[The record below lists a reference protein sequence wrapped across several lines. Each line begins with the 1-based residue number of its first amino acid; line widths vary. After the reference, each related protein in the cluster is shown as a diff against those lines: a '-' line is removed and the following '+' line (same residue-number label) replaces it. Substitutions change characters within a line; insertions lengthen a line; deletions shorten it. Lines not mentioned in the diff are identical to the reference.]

1 MMNLNQQTSVVTEF
15 ATYLQDHHLEALAAE
30 NLRLNHAF
38 GSPLLKLFAHV
49 PEADMQRM
57 GVEGMATFLTDL
69 AAGRALAVY
78 EETLKAWAEDR
89 LPGIPRDAVEPADLV
104 LVYAAQK
111 QAILKYLP
119 HFTRDA
125 DRLLAVMLELEDYYV
140 RAQNAALTVFDRLRV
155 EAVQRAVQADAAHQ
169 AALEVAEGLRAS
181 EARFRQ
187 LADSMPHLVWT
198 TRADGYHD
206 YYNERWYAYT
216 GMTEGQTDDWGWRE
230 LLHPDDVER
239 ATEVWTRSLQT
250 GIPYEVTY
258 RFRRHDGEYRW
269 FVGRALPVRDDAGH
283 ITKWYGTCTD
293 MHERHLMETALQAA
307 NDRLGL
313 QAEELQAANE
323 ELSSQAE
330 ELASQQEELNALYD
344 ELRSHADHIEAQ
356 VQERTQELQAAN
368 EELAAQSEELL
379 LQSEELLKA
388 NEAIEGSR
396 SLLDG
401 VLNNLPGAVAYC
413 DKDQIIRMVNRPY
426 AAQLGRQVDEIVNR
440 PIQEVFAEHLDQLL
454 PILDQVKATG
464 EPWRAFG
471 LPGRQAD
478 GQPGFHDAVVVPVRD
493 RAGQGGGWLS
503 LSFDATERMRL
514 AAEAERLQA
523 EHIAQ
528 LQQADRYKDEFI
540 SVISHELRT
549 PLNFIMGFA
558 SLLEDE
564 VPGPLT
570 TGQAEHVGKIL
581 HGADRMLALVDD
593 LLDFARIRAGSFSL
607 APELAAFDVLVE
619 DTAASV
625 RPLAEAKGVTLRVE
639 ANRGLMARVDV
650 QRVTQVVTNLL
661 SNAIKFTE
669 RGGTV
674 LVTCRAEGGRVHC
687 EVTDTGCGIA
697 ESDIPRLFRRFQQ
710 LDMSTTRQAGGAGLG
725 LSIAKALVEAHA
737 GDIGVRS
744 RLGEGSTFHFS
755 LPAGARPAPAPRHP
769 RGAPAQPA
777 GAPLFSCGRLS
788 RGSGRAARRGASPWP
803 PGSWPRS

>member
-1 MMNLNQQTSVVTEF
+1 MMNLDRQTSVVTEF
-15 ATYLQDHHLEALAAE
+15 AAYLKDHHLEALAVE
-30 NLRLNHAF
+30 NLRLNHQF
-38 GSPLLKLFAHV
+38 GSPLLKLFEQV
-49 PEADMQRM
+49 PATDMQRM
-57 GVEGMATFLTDL
+57 TVEGMARFLTDL
-69 AAGRALAVY
+69 GAGRALAAY
-78 EETLKAWAEDR
+78 EETLRAWAEDR
-89 LPGIPRDAVEPADLV
+89 LPGIPRDAVQPADLV

-119 HFTRDA
+119 TFTRDA
-125 DRLLAVMLELEDYYV
+125 DRLLAVVLELEDYYV
-140 RAQNAALTVFDRLRV
+140 RAQNAALGVFDRLRV

-169 AALEVAEGLRAS
+169 AA
-181 EARFRQ
+181 
-187 LADSMPHLVWT
+187 
-198 TRADGYHD
+198 
-206 YYNERWYAYT
+206 
-216 GMTEGQTDDWGWRE
+216 
-230 LLHPDDVER
+230 
-239 ATEVWTRSLQT
+239 
-250 GIPYEVTY
+250 
-258 RFRRHDGEYRW
+258 
-269 FVGRALPVRDDAGH
+269 
-283 ITKWYGTCTD
+283 
-293 MHERHLMETALQAA
+293 HEF
-307 NDRLGL
+307 
-313 QAEELQAANE
+313 AEELQAANE

-330 ELASQQEELNALYD
+330 ELASQQEELNTLYD
-344 ELRSHADHIEAQ
+344 ELRTHADHVEAQ
-356 VQERTQELQAAN
+356 VLERTQELQAAN

-379 LQSEELLKA
+379 VQSEELLKA
-388 NEAIEGSR
+388 NEEIEGAR
-396 SLLDG
+396 ALLDG
-401 VLNNLPGAVAYC
+401 VLNNLPGAVGYC
-413 DKDQIIRMVNRPY
+413 DKDLVLRMVNRPY
-426 AAQLGRQVDEIVNR
+426 AAQLGRQADAIVNR
-440 PIQEVFAEHLDQLL
+440 PVQEVFAEHLDQLL
-454 PILDQVKATG
+454 PILEQVKDTG

-471 LPGRQAD
+471 VPTMQPG
-478 GQPGFHDAVVVPVRD
+478 GQPGFQDAVVVPVRD
-493 RAGQGGGWLS
+493 RAGHAAGWLS
-503 LSFDATERMRL
+503 LSFDATERVRL
-514 AAEAERLQA
+514 TAEAERLQA

-619 DTAASV
+619 DTASSV
-625 RPLAEAKGVTLRVE
+625 RPLAEAKGLTLRVE
-639 ANRGLMARVDV
+639 ADRNLMARVDV

-674 LVTCRAEGGRVHC
+674 RVACRAEGGRVHC

-744 RLGEGSTFHFS
+744 RMGEGSTFYFS
-755 LPAGARPAPAPRHP
+755 LPTGD
-769 RGAPAQPA
+769 
-777 GAPLFSCGRLS
+777 LS
-788 RGSGRAARRGASPWP
+788 GH
-803 PGSWPRS
+803 